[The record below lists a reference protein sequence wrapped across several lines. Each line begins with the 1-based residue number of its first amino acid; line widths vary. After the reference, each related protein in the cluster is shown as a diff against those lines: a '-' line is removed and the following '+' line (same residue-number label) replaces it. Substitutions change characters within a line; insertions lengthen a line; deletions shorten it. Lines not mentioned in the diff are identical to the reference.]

1 LRVIENTK
9 LTQINQ
15 IQNIQI
21 EKREETHSYKE
32 AASPAYMEAA
42 ASYVHEQGGGKVT
55 NFGGKHSNLIP
66 KASQLSLEAAAFSCH
81 FKPYSRS
88 EYMAYIQ

>member
-55 NFGGKHSNLIP
+55 NFGGKHSKPNSKGKPTFTGGSSLF
-66 KASQLSLEAAAFSCH
+66 LSL
-81 FKPYSRS
+81 
-88 EYMAYIQ
+88 